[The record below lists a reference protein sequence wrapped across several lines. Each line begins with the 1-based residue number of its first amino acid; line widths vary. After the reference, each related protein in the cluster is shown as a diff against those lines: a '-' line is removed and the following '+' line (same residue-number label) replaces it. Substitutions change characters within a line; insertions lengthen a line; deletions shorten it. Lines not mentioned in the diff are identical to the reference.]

1 MKNLIYVFAGVLFFF
16 FSNTSLGETIKNP
29 SSEEGNLTLLSS
41 PDLKNLSAKWA
52 NAYTLQHPK
61 ITISVSDYS
70 QEALTQQSTDKVSL
84 ALVSKPYVQ
93 TNEWEN
99 IWHVVVA
106 RKVIVPII
114 NQNNPVYALL
124 IEKGL
129 SVQQIT
135 QLIKTNE
142 KVDWGKLMGLQ
153 KADVINFY
161 TFNDEA
167 INAKVAG
174 FLNLGSLEFNG
185 TKVNDATNLIQSI
198 QNDKN
203 GIGFCYL
210 ADLVQPNTTDLPDG
224 LALLPIDKDSS
235 GKLESYEKFYANTS
249 SFSRG
254 VWVGKYPQTLIT
266 NVYAVALE
274 QPVAQSAKNFYN
286 WLLTDGQTQLQTL
299 GYTELVNA
307 EIAYKMDKVTDE
319 VVLTEVSIERFSG
332 FKIFVILLIALF
344 IVGLLFDIL
353 VFNRYRKTEKI
364 QLKTELAGY
373 FNQHS
378 KPIPAGLFFDKSHTW
393 AFMEKSGNVRI
404 GLDDFIPSVTGTLS
418 GIKMKKAGEKV
429 KKGEALV
436 TLIQQGKQLIIKAPV
451 SGVIKEN
458 NNHLMQN
465 AALINTDPYQ
475 EGWIYLIEPSNW
487 LRELSF
493 YLMADNFKI
502 WLKAEYLRLK
512 DFIAIIQK
520 PGVSMAHQVVLQ
532 DGGELRSGV
541 LKDLG
546 PEAWEE
552 FQQMFINEM

>member
-16 FSNTSLGETIKNP
+16 FSNSSLGETIKNP
-29 SSEEGNLTLLSS
+29 SSEEENLTLLSS
-41 PDLKNLSAKWA
+41 PDLKILSAQWA
-52 NAYTLQHPK
+52 SAYKMQHPE
-61 ITISVSDYS
+61 ITISVADYS
-70 QEALTQQSTDKVSL
+70 PETLKQQTTEPASL

-93 TNEWEN
+93 PNEWEN

-106 RKVIVPII
+106 RKVIVPVI

-129 SVQQIT
+129 SVQQLT
-135 QLIKTNE
+135 ALTNSKN
-142 KVDWGKLMGLQ
+142 KVDWGQLMGQQ
-153 KADVINFY
+153 KNTPVHYY
-161 TFNDEA
+161 TLGDEA
-167 INAKVAG
+167 IDAKVAG
-174 FLNLGSLEFNG
+174 FLNLGSLDLNG
-185 TKVNDATNLIQSI
+185 TKVNDATKLIQSI
-198 QNDKN
+198 QHDKN

-210 ADLVQPNTTDLPDG
+210 SDLVKANSINFPDG
-224 LALLPIDKDSS
+224 LALLPLDKDGS
-235 GKLESYEKFYANTS
+235 GKLESYEKFYANSS
-249 SFSRG
+249 SFARG
-254 VWVGKYPQTLIT
+254 VWVGKYPQALIT
-266 NVYAVALE
+266 SVYAVALE
-274 QPVAQSAKNFYN
+274 QPTTQSAKNFYN

-307 EIAYKMDKVTDE
+307 EIAYKMDKVADE
-319 VVLTEVSIERFSG
+319 VVLTEVPMERFSG
-332 FKIFVILLIALF
+332 FKIFVMLLVALF
-344 IVGLLFDIL
+344 IVGLIFDVL
-353 VFNRYRKTEKI
+353 VFNRYRKAERI

-373 FNQHS
+373 FNQNP

-418 GIKMKKAGEKV
+418 GIQMKKAGEKV
-429 KKGEALV
+429 KKGEELV

-458 NNHLMQN
+458 NSQLMQN
-465 AALINTDPYQ
+465 TALINNDPYQ
-475 EGWIYLIEPSNW
+475 EGWVYLIEPSNW

-493 YLMADNFKI
+493 FLMADKFKM

-520 PGVSMAHQVVLQ
+520 PGVNLAHQVVLQ

-552 FQQMFINEM
+552 FQQLFINEM

>member
-16 FSNTSLGETIKNP
+16 FSNSSLGETIKNP

-41 PDLKNLSAKWA
+41 PDLKNLSAQWA
-52 NAYTLQHPK
+52 SAYKLQHPE
-61 ITISVSDYS
+61 IIISVADYS
-70 QEALTQQSTDKVSL
+70 PEALKQQTADPASL
-84 ALVSKPYVQ
+84 ALVSKSYVQ

-106 RKVIVPII
+106 RKVIVPVI

-129 SVQQIT
+129 SVQQLT
-135 QLIKTNE
+135 ALTNPKN
-142 KVDWGKLMGLQ
+142 KVDWGQLMGQQ
-153 KADVINFY
+153 KNASVHYY
-161 TFNDEA
+161 TLDDEA
-167 INAKVAG
+167 IDAKVAD
-174 FLNLGSLEFNG
+174 FLNLGSLELNG
-185 TKVNDATNLIQSI
+185 TKVNDATKLIQSI

-210 ADLVQPNTTDLPDG
+210 TDLVQANTTDLPEG
-224 LALLPIDKDSS
+224 LALLPIDKDGS
-235 GKLESYEKFYANTS
+235 GKLESYEKFYTTIS

-254 VWVGKYPQTLIT
+254 VWVGKYPQALI
-266 NVYAVALE
+266 NNIYAVALE
-274 QPVAQSAKNFYN
+274 QPATQSAKNFYN

-307 EIAYKMDKVTDE
+307 EIAYKMDKVADE
-319 VVLTEVSIERFSG
+319 VVLTEVPMERFSG
-332 FKIFVILLIALF
+332 FKIFVILLVALF

-353 VFNRYRKTEKI
+353 VFNRYRKAERI

-373 FNQHS
+373 FNLNP

-418 GIKMKKAGEKV
+418 GIQMKKAGEKV

-458 NNHLMQN
+458 NSHLMQN
-465 AALINTDPYQ
+465 AALINNDPYQ
-475 EGWIYLIEPSNW
+475 EGWVYLIEPSNW

-493 YLMADNFKI
+493 FLMADKFKM

-520 PGVSMAHQVVLQ
+520 PELSLAQQLVLQ

-552 FQQMFINEM
+552 FQQLFINEM

>member
-16 FSNTSLGETIKNP
+16 FSNISMGETIKNP
-29 SSEEGNLTLLSS
+29 SSEEGSLTLLSS

-52 NAYTLQHPK
+52 NAYTLQHPE
-61 ITISVSDYS
+61 ITISVADYS
-70 QEALTQQSTDKVSL
+70 PEALNQQTTGKGSL
-84 ALVSKPYVQ
+84 ALVSKPFVQ
-93 TNEWEN
+93 TNEWKN
-99 IWHVVVA
+99 TWHVVVA

-114 NQNNPVYALL
+114 NKNNPVYDLL

-129 SVQQIT
+129 SVQQLT
-135 QLIKTNE
+135 ELTNAKE
-142 KVDWGKLMGLQ
+142 KIDWGRLMGQQ
-153 KADVINFY
+153 KTASINFY
-161 TFNDEA
+161 TFIDED
-167 INAKVAG
+167 INEKVAG
-174 FLNLGSLEFNG
+174 FLNRELKELNG
-185 TKVNDATNLIQSI
+185 NIVSDATKLIQSI

-210 ADLVQPNTTDLPDG
+210 SDLVQPNTTDLPQG

-235 GKLESYEKFYANTS
+235 RKLESYEKFYDNTS

-274 QPVAQSAKNFYN
+274 QPVTQSAKNFYN
-286 WLLTDGQTQLQTL
+286 WLLTDGQNQLQTL

-319 VVLTEVSIERFSG
+319 VVLTEVPIERFSG

-364 QLKTELAGY
+364 QLKTELSGY
-373 FNQHS
+373 FNQHP

-404 GLDDFIPSVTGTLS
+404 GLDDFIPSVTGTIS
-418 GIKMKKAGEKV
+418 GIKMKKAGENV

-458 NNHLMQN
+458 NSHLMQN

-475 EGWIYLIEPSNW
+475 EGWVYLIEPSNW

-520 PGVSMAHQVVLQ
+520 PGVSLAHQVVLQ

-541 LKDLG
+541 LKDMG
-546 PEAWEE
+546 PEVWED
-552 FQQMFINEM
+552 FQQLFINEM